1 MKTTTIS
8 ELDYAIHGKKEHAQ
22 LGGQNASSSKAAR
35 RCIAES
41 LAMPE
46 VADIEFE
53 PPRMSITLASVEFE

>member
-1 MKTTTIS
+1 MKTTKIS
-8 ELDYAIHGKKEHAQ
+8 ELPYAIRGKEERAQ

-46 VADIEFE
+46 AVDIEFE

>member
-1 MKTTTIS
+1 MKTTKTRELAYTIR
-8 ELDYAIHGKKEHAQ
+8 GKEQRAQ

-46 VADIEFE
+46 AADIEFE
-53 PPRMSITLASVEFE
+53 PPRISITLASVEFE